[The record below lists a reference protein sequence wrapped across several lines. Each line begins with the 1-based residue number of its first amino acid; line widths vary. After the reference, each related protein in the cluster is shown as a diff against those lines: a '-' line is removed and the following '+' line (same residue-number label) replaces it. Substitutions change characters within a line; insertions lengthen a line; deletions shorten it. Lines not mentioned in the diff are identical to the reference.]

1 VICKEQEAKMFGP
14 NQFDTLVR
22 AERMH
27 LEELLREAEA
37 WRRGKAATVQAPPV
51 YRVAAWKLGAVLVDW
66 GERLVAEQP
75 VVGQKFIHQNR

>member
-1 VICKEQEAKMFGP
+1 MFGP

-27 LEELLREAEA
+27 REELLREAEN
-37 WRRGKAATVQAPPV
+37 WRRGKAATVKAAPV

-66 GERLVAEQP
+66 GERLAAEQP
-75 VVGQKFIHQNR
+75 SARQKAMNQNC